1 MNTLTKPAWTKTALS
16 ISCAALLGATT
27 LVATPKPAHALAEWV
42 IPVIIGT
49 AIVGVGTGAVVNE
62 ATHRT
67 YAYEGPRGNV
77 YVQPTGC
84 HWERAR
90 YQGRWHNVQVCP

>member
-1 MNTLTKPAWTKTALS
+1 MKPLTKTALS
-16 ISCAALLGATT
+16 VSCAALLGATA
-27 LVATPKPAHALAEWV
+27 LMAAPKPAHALAEWV

-49 AIVGVGTGAVVNE
+49 AIVGVGTGAAVAE
-62 ATHRT
+62 SRRH

-77 YVQPTGC
+77 YVQPVGC